1 MTPKYL
7 YLFLTK
13 LSKEKGEVW
22 LSDFLKQ
29 VKKKNCYKNN
39 SDCRNT
45 LPVQDNQT
53 PVSIE
58 PLPTH
63 HGPEEPFQKEI
74 KPCIRWSTD
83 YFCNVAATAGEQK
96 F

>member
-13 LSKEKGEVW
+13 LSKEKREVW
-22 LSDFLKQ
+22 LSEFLTQ
-29 VKKKNCYKNN
+29 VKKKNCY
-39 SDCRNT
+39 SDCSHT

-58 PLPTH
+58 PLPTR
-63 HGPEEPFQKEI
+63 HGPEEPFKKEI
-74 KPCIRWSTD
+74 KPFIRWDTD
-83 YFCNVAATAGEQK
+83 
-96 F
+96 

>member
-13 LSKEKGEVW
+13 LSKEKREVW
-22 LSDFLKQ
+22 LSEFLKQ
-29 VKKKNCYKNN
+29 VKKKNCY
-39 SDCRNT
+39 SDCSDT

-58 PLPTH
+58 PLPTRH
-63 HGPEEPFQKEI
+63 EPEEPFKKEI
-74 KPCIRWSTD
+74 KPFIRWDTD
-83 YFCNVAATAGEQK
+83 
-96 F
+96 